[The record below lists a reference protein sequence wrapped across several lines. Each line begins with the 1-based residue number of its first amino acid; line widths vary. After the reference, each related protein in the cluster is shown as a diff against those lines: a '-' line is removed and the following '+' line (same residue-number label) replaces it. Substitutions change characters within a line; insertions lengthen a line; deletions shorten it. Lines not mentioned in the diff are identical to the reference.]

1 MCNILHI
8 CYVISILFKLQYPSM
23 TRFYLIRIHFAYIMV
38 FWGIYHSLEFLVC
51 LDVVV
56 LRYTHL
62 NQDMTWRKCLHK
74 VCYRLCC
81 RISVCYRSANSLGNY
96 KSRMM
101 KVRYLVY
108 VFGEIVVQDIDS
120 LTYIFSP
127 KYCRTL
133 IHLHLF
139 SAQNVSICYIC
150 NKVLQIAQDTINAC
164 PAYVPVVSLRWNV
177 IFILC
182 FLNNETLFV
191 LHLTLQGHLLILD
204 L

>member
-1 MCNILHI
+1 
-8 CYVISILFKLQYPSM
+8 
-23 TRFYLIRIHFAYIMV
+23 
-38 FWGIYHSLEFLVC
+38 
-51 LDVVV
+51 
-56 LRYTHL
+56 
-62 NQDMTWRKCLHK
+62 MTWRKCLHK
-74 VCYRLCC
+74 VCCRLCC

-139 SAQNVSICYIC
+139 STQNISICYIC
-150 NKVLQIAQDTINAC
+150 NKIMQIAWEYYESRLMKVRYLV
-164 PAYVPVVSLRWNV
+164 YVLGKLLCSTLIHIHIFSAQNIAGHWFTYIYFQPKMFQFATFV
-177 IFILC
+177 IKFC
-182 FLNNETLFV
+182 K
-191 LHLTLQGHLLILD
+191 
-204 L
+204 